1 MNEGSRRQKLL
12 GRKSEG
18 QFIRLEIS
26 LLNSPNFLKLS
37 NRAKALLLDLAS
49 FYNGFNNG
57 DITPAM
63 TMMKPR
69 GWKSNANKTL
79 AFRELVY
86 YGFVM
91 VTRQGCK
98 GICTLI
104 ALTMYPIDESKKHKF
119 KGNVPRHDYRV
130 TKKRFNPDW
139 RPDD

>member
-1 MNEGSRRQKLL
+1 MNEARRRQKVK

-18 QFIRLEIS
+18 NFIKLELS
-26 LLNSPNFLKLS
+26 VLNSPNFLKLS
-37 NRAKALLLDLAS
+37 NRAKALLIDLAS
-49 FYNGFNNG
+49 FYKGFNNG
-57 DITPAM
+57 DITSAM

-69 GWKSNANKTL
+69 GWTSNANLTL
-79 AFRELVY
+79 ALRELIY

-104 ALTMYPIDESKKHKF
+104 ALTMYPIDESKKHTL
-119 KGNVPRHDYRV
+119 KGNVPRHDYKV
-130 TKKRFNPDW
+130 TKKRFYPDW